1 MRIVEDPTI
10 FRDTIRTVLNKSIE
24 NLQYTN
30 VIENGIY
37 NYTIE
42 ECTTRKII
50 KKWTNPFFVEI
61 YICKFKVLLANLNT
75 KYVQDIVIKD
85 PAKIAYMT
93 HQEFNPEKWK
103 TIIEKQKKIAESMLT
118 SKLTANTTSFKC
130 FKCDSKN
137 CSYYQ
142 MQIRSADEPMT
153 SFITCIDCDNH
164 WRVN

>member
-1 MRIVEDPTI
+1 MRIVEDPVL
-10 FRDTIRTVLNKSIE
+10 FRDVIKNELNKLVK
-24 NLQYTN
+24 NDQYTA
-30 VIENGIY
+30 VIENGMY
-37 NYTIE
+37 NYTIQ
-42 ECTTRKII
+42 ECTNRKII

-61 YICKFKVLLANLNT
+61 YICKFKTLLANLDT
-75 KYVQDIVIKD
+75 EYAQKLIGED
-85 PAKIAYMT
+85 PTKIAYMT

-103 TIIEKQKKIAESMLT
+103 IFIEKQQKIAESMLT

-130 FKCDSKN
+130 RKCDSKN

-153 SFITCIDCDNH
+153 SFVTCIDCENH